1 MFQNLELNSL
11 PMEVEISN
19 LKHQFGVL
27 LEPRPTA
34 HGFWQNSVSVN
45 RLFNTVLKFPNTL
58 ACMACLVCAHMNLL
72 ILYCKSILIRA
83 VMKIGLIHP
92 VHIC

>member
-11 PMEVEISN
+11 FLEAEISN

-45 RLFNTVLKFPNTL
+45 RLFNIVLKFPNKNTGMYGML
-58 ACMACLVCAHMNLL
+58 SLCS
-72 ILYCKSILIRA
+72 YESTYSIL
-83 VMKIGLIHP
+83 
-92 VHIC
+92 